1 MDKETYNRIKAATA
15 VGIGIITAISAIK
28 NTWALATGGIILA
41 MIVLIV
47 AKRQVGEILYDERT
61 KIVREKSANATISV
75 VTVGFAAVGLG
86 LIETSFWGYEA
97 NMELGYIFAY
107 IALLIMMINGIFN
120 WYYNNQLGG

>member
-28 NTWALATGGIILA
+28 NSWALATGGIILG
-41 MIVLIV
+41 MIVLII
-47 AKRQVGEILYDERT
+47 AKKKVGEILYDERT

-75 VTVGFAAVGLG
+75 VTVGFAAIGLG
-86 LIETSFWGYEA
+86 LIEISFWGNAA
-97 NMELGYIFAY
+97 NRDLGYIFAY
-107 IALLIMMINGIFN
+107 IALIVMMINGIFN

>member
-15 VGIGIITAISAIK
+15 FVISLIVAYSVIK
-28 NTWALATGGIILA
+28 NSWALTTGGVILG
-41 MIVLIV
+41 MIVLII

-61 KIVREKSANATISV
+61 KIVREKSANATIGV
-75 VTVGFAAVGLG
+75 VTVGFAAIGLG

-97 NMELGYIFAY
+97 NRDLGYTFAY
-107 IALLIMMINGIFN
+107 IALIIMTINGIFN